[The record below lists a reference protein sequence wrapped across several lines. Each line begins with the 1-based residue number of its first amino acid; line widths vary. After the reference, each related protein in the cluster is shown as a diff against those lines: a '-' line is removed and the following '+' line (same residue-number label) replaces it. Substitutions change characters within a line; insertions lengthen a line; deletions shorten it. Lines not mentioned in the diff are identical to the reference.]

1 MITEWL
7 SYTDVLL
14 IFCFIIAVALF
25 AYTEIDRRKDR
36 DLRKDFIDGIE
47 KDLNRKYVMKRK
59 R

>member
-14 IFCFIIAVALF
+14 IFFTIIAVALF
-25 AYTEIDRRKDR
+25 AYTEISRRKDR
-36 DLRKDFIDGIE
+36 DLRDKFIENIE
-47 KDLNRKYVMKRK
+47 KDLKRKYVMKPR

>member
-14 IFCFIIAVALF
+14 IFFTTIAVALF
-25 AYTEIDRRKDR
+25 AYTEISRRKDR
-36 DLRKDFIDGIE
+36 DLRDKFIENIE
-47 KDLNRKYVMKRK
+47 KDLKRKYVMKPR